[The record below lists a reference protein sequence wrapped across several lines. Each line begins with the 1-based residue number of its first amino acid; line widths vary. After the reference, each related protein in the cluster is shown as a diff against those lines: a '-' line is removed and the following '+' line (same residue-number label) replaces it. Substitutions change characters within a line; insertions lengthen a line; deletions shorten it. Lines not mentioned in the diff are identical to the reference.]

1 MGRESGRF
9 GWGVAGVASILAVL
23 VAGGADAD
31 DPCREWRLEHRDWK
45 ARALQR
51 YLLGAPQR
59 AVDEAVFELLQ
70 REAYLTSCDVPVQ
83 GARDA
88 LVGWRLVGRLP
99 EDYGSAVVESVLEG
113 AGFDVGLRDLLAPT
127 PAPVA
132 AAPELRPGPR
142 RVRPR

>member
-1 MGRESGRF
+1 MRRTSGRF
-9 GWGVAGVASILAVL
+9 GRGVAGAALALGVL
-23 VAGGADAD
+23 VSAGAGAD

-45 ARALQR
+45 SRALQR

-88 LVGWRLVGRLP
+88 LVGWRLVDRLP

-113 AGFDVGLRDLLAPT
+113 AGFDVGLRDLLAPPAEQLVST
-127 PAPVA
+127 PPRA
-132 AAPELRPGPR
+132 PGPR
-142 RVRPR
+142 RAPAR